1 MEDNKLI
8 DLHKVAGLF
17 REIQTEEF
25 AKEEA
30 KQESE
35 FKNRIKEMEK
45 SVEEEISEE
54 LTAAQKK
61 LPAGLRDAIAKK
73 QGDSADDKDDK
84 EETEEEVEENINEL
98 NVPNDLEKVK
108 AQMAKLKQMASD
120 AQAKGD
126 HNQAYNIERS
136 SEMLALQKKLSKLGG
151 DIDEEVDEEG
161 SDTTLSDILKAA
173 GVKVVTDADLN
184 QAEAQPV
191 EEDRSDVTHAQLV
204 PHIKNVKAAMI
215 RHAQEDP
222 EEARE
227 FIEHLDD
234 MMTVGDVEVVD
245 MMQPDWMDTEARDS
259 LIGYFEVSISQD
271 PALYN
276 MIFPGEDIKWAQGQY
291 KEMFEGKPVEE
302 EAVTEEPVAE
312 NPEMV
317 AMDTNTLQQI
327 LNLAG
332 VKPVTDADINQ
343 PEPVEEYSNSP
354 DEEYA
359 DADTQLNKMSGGI
372 NRPKA
377 MPAVGNQGHNDLVT
391 KLKKAYDSR
400 DL

>member
-1 MEDNKLI
+1 MSDNKLI

-25 AKEEA
+25 AKDEA

-35 FKNRIKEMEK
+35 FKKTMKEMEQG
-45 SVEEEISEE
+45 VEEEISEE

-84 EETEEEVEENINEL
+84 EEYD
-98 NVPNDLEKVK
+98 P
-108 AQMAKLKQMASD
+108 MSGM
-120 AQAKGD
+120 
-126 HNQAYNIERS
+126 
-136 SEMLALQKKLSKLGG
+136 
-151 DIDEEVDEEG
+151 DEPTPKE
-161 SDTTLSDILKAA
+161 
-173 GVKVVTDADLN
+173 
-184 QAEAQPV
+184 
-191 EEDRSDVTHAQLV
+191 
-204 PHIKNVKAAMI
+204 
-215 RHAQEDP
+215 
-222 EEARE
+222 
-227 FIEHLDD
+227 
-234 MMTVGDVEVVD
+234 GDVLDHDELGKIQVLKVTATDINGQPAEYLVQTSNGNKTLHHDEV
-245 MMQPDWMDTEARDS
+245 
-259 LIGYFEVSISQD
+259 LSQV
-271 PALYN
+271 P
-276 MIFPGEDIKWAQGQY
+276 QGTY
-291 KEMFEGKPVEE
+291 D

-332 VKPVTDADINQ
+332 LKPVTDSDINQ
-343 PEPVEEYSNSP
+343 PEADAEPVEEYSNSP

-359 DADTQLNKMSGGI
+359 DTDTQLNKMSGGI